1 MVGKLGHHHVGQQA
15 RRRDAFVDDMC
26 RHRRLDQCFALFTGP
41 FPPDMTLNRKD
52 AGRVVELFTGIFA
65 DTFEG
70 AAALAVAVVRF
81 VMDQRA
87 RKLRWQRCALGLLA
101 HFGFDRCRLQRLKF
115 GFDSG
120 DIRIDQ
126 VVEQVGLIRAQ
137 LLAALGK
144 LEAFEQRDLVGQ
156 FLVDRFLM
164 IDLLVPVSTRWINCA
179 AKARSSSGF
188 N

>member
-1 MVGKLGHHHVGQQA
+1 MVGKLGHHDVGQQA
-15 RRRDAFVDDMC
+15 CGRDAFVDDV
-26 RHRRLDQCFALFTGP
+26 RRYRRLDQRFALFAGP
-41 FPPDMTLNRKD
+41 LSTDVAFDCEH
-52 AGRVVELFTGIFA
+52 AGRVVELFAGVFA
-65 DTFEG
+65 DALEC

-81 VMDQRA
+81 VMDQCA

-101 HFGFDRCRLQRLKF
+101 HFGFDRCRLQRLKL

-126 VVEQVGLIRAQ
+126 VVEQAGLIRAQ

-156 FLVDRFLM
+156 LLVDRFVM
-164 IDLLVPVSTRWINCA
+164 SDLLVHRLDALDQLRRQGTQFFRV
-179 AKARSSSGF
+179 
-188 N
+188 